1 MENRLRTID
10 LAVVIQHESKK
21 DDKPFYLNKDD
32 ATELLH
38 TIGQNIAEH
47 YPEITNYGLIGVGS
61 IYHLHQIIRP
71 GFPIY
76 RQLFELSKINF
87 REKNFKPSVIGIGT
101 TEEAFEISH
110 FNKELND
117 FADVLEV
124 LPFTVV
130 MPETAEAES
139 FIKLLETELITKA
152 HLNGKVVTD
161 FEQAFDQKIMNM
173 SIVTLA
179 DLNGLFASQL
189 IQIGLEELWEIM
201 QAVIFDQTE
210 KLHTL
215 GSGHIMY
222 WKLDEVAFYVAHPSI
237 FDEAMSDY
245 VQGFEAYALTT
256 MRLEHLFKM
265 HKIPYQKFEV
275 MDVDFFKGDMTID
288 KARAQLTTHIKA
300 L

>member
-10 LAVVIQHESKK
+10 LAVVIQHEAKQEE
-21 DDKPFYLNKDD
+21 KPVYLNKDE

-38 TIGQNIAEH
+38 TIGQNIAQY
-47 YPEITNYGLIGVGS
+47 YPDIKNYGLIGIGA

-76 RQLFELSKINF
+76 TQLFEISKIRF
-87 REKNFKPSVIGIGT
+87 RANNFKPLIIGIGT
-101 TEEAFEISH
+101 TDDAFDITH
-110 FNKELND
+110 FNKEVND

-130 MPETAEAES
+130 MPDDVEAEA
-139 FIKLLETELITKA
+139 FIKLLESELITKA
-152 HLNGKVVTD
+152 HLNGKVVED
-161 FEQAFDQKIMNM
+161 FNQAFEQKIQNM

-189 IQIGLEELWEIM
+189 IQIGLEELWDIM
-201 QAVIFDQTE
+201 QAVIFNQTE

-222 WKLDEVAFYVAHPSI
+222 WKLDEVAFYTAHPSI
-237 FDEAMSDY
+237 YEEAMSDY
-245 VQGFEAYALTT
+245 VQDYETYALTT

-275 MDVDFFKGDMTID
+275 MDPDFFKGEMSVD
-288 KARAQLTTHIKA
+288 KARAQLTSHIKA

>member
-10 LAVVIQHESKK
+10 LAVVIQHVSKK
-21 DDKPFYLNKDD
+21 DEKPFYLDKDQT
-32 ATELLH
+32 TELLQ

-47 YPEITNYGLIGVGS
+47 FPQIRDFGLIGVGS

-76 RQLFELSKINF
+76 RQLFELSKIHF
-87 REKNFKPSVIGIGT
+87 REKNFKPSIIGLGT
-101 TEEAFEISH
+101 TEDEFEVH
-110 FNKELND
+110 FFNKELND

-130 MPETAEAES
+130 MPDTPEADA
-139 FIKLLETELITKA
+139 FIATLERELITKA
-152 HLNGKVVTD
+152 HLNGQIVQD
-161 FEQAFDQKIMNM
+161 FEQYFDQKIMNM

-201 QAVIFDQTE
+201 QSVIFDQSE
-210 KLHTL
+210 KLNTL

-222 WKLDEVAFYVAHPSI
+222 WKLDEVALYAAHPSI
-237 FDEAMSDY
+237 YDEAMKDY
-245 VQGFEAYALTT
+245 VQDYETYALTT
-256 MRLEHLFKM
+256 ERLEHLFKM
-265 HKIPYQKFEV
+265 HKIPYSKIEV
-275 MDVDFFKGDMTID
+275 MDPAFFDGEMTIE
-288 KARAQLTTHIKA
+288 KARGQLTSHIKV

>member
-10 LAVVIQHESKK
+10 LAVVIQHEAKQEE
-21 DDKPFYLNKDD
+21 KPVYLNKDD

-38 TIGQNIAEH
+38 TIGQNIAQY
-47 YPEITNYGLIGVGS
+47 YPQIKACGLIGIGA

-76 RQLFELSKINF
+76 TQLFELSKIRF
-87 REKNFKPSVIGIGT
+87 RANNFKPLIIGIGT
-101 TEEAFEISH
+101 TEDEFEIAH
-110 FNKELND
+110 FNKEVND

-124 LPFTVV
+124 LPFTIV
-130 MPETAEAES
+130 MPDNEDAEA
-139 FIKLLETELITKA
+139 FIKILESELITKA
-152 HLNGKVVTD
+152 HLNGKVVD
-161 FEQAFDQKIMNM
+161 DFNNAFEQNIQNM

-201 QAVIFDQTE
+201 QAVIFNQTE
-210 KLHTL
+210 KLKTL

-222 WKLDEVAFYVAHPSI
+222 WKLDEVAFYTAHPSI
-237 FDEAMSDY
+237 YEEAMSDY
-245 VQGFEAYALTT
+245 VQGYETYALTT

-275 MDVDFFKGDMTID
+275 MDPTFFKGEMSID
-288 KARAQLTTHIKA
+288 KARAQLTSHIKA

>member
-10 LAVVIQHESKK
+10 LAVVIQHEAKQE
-21 DDKPFYLNKDD
+21 DTPVYLNKDD
-32 ATELLH
+32 ATDLLQI
-38 TIGQNIAEH
+38 IGQNIAQY
-47 YPEITNYGLIGVGS
+47 YPQIQECGLIGIGA

-76 RQLFELSKINF
+76 TQLFELSKIRF
-87 REKNFKPSVIGIGT
+87 RANQFEPSIIGIGT
-101 TEEAFEISH
+101 AEESFEIAH

-124 LPFTVV
+124 LPFTIV
-130 MPETAEAES
+130 MPDNAES
-139 FIKLLETELITKA
+139 EAFIKLLESELITKA
-152 HLNGKVVTD
+152 HLNGQVITD
-161 FEQAFDQKIMNM
+161 FNQAFAQKIQNM

-201 QAVIFDQTE
+201 QAVIFNQTE

-222 WKLDEVAFYVAHPSI
+222 WKLDEVAFYTAHPSI
-237 FDEAMSDY
+237 YTEAMSDY
-245 VQGFEAYALTT
+245 VQDYETYALTT

-275 MDVDFFKGDMTID
+275 MDPEFFKGEMSID
-288 KARAQLTTHIKA
+288 KARAQLTSHIKA